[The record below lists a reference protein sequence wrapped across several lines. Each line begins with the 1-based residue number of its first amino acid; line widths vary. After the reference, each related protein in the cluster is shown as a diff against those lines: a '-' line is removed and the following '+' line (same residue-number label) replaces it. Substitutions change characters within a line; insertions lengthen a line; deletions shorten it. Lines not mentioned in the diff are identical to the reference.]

1 MTPSSDDLTYFGCI
15 WTTLLGHDSSY
26 SHTHSTVHDDQVEDL
41 PEGASQT
48 PDEQEAPDTPAEG
61 VESPN
66 ETGTIIKNPASREP
80 TPQINGPI
88 NKR

>member
-1 MTPSSDDLTYFGCI
+1 MY
-15 WTTLLGHDSSY
+15 WTTVLGHDSWC
-26 SHTHSTVHDDQVEDL
+26 SHTRSTVHDDQVEDI
-41 PEGASQT
+41 PEGASEN
-48 PDEQEAPDTPAEG
+48 PDEQEAPETPEEQ

-88 NKR
+88 KKR

>member
-1 MTPSSDDLTYFGCI
+1 M
-15 WTTLLGHDSSY
+15 
-26 SHTHSTVHDDQVEDL
+26 HDDQVEDI
-41 PEGASQT
+41 PEGASEN
-48 PDEQEAPDTPAEG
+48 PDEQEAPETPEEQ

-88 NKR
+88 KKR